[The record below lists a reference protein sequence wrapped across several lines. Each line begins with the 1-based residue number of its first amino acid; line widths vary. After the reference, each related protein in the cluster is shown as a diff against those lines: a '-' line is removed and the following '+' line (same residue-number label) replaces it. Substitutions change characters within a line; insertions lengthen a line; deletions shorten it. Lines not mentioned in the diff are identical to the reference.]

1 MYVLRKNQIVFMCL
15 AILFSISYFSFKDP
29 SALPTSS
36 IPVANHTV
44 VLDAGHGFPDGG
56 AESPNGIS
64 EADINLSIILKL
76 QELLEASNCN
86 VILTRSDENGIYDAN
101 AKNKKASDLKNR
113 VELSNDPTSEILV
126 SVHLNKI
133 SGEQYYGWQTFYQKN
148 SENSKTLA
156 YNIQNNLNYSI
167 ARENKRTI
175 LPLTNIYLMD
185 NSKIPTVTVECGF
198 LSNAEETKLLQTDE
212 YQSNIAWGIYGG
224 IMDYFKNL

>member
-1 MYVLRKNQIVFMCL
+1 MYVVRKNQIIFMCL
-15 AILFSISYFSFKDP
+15 AVLFSISYFSFNDKIV
-29 SALPTSS
+29 LPTSS
-36 IPVANHTV
+36 TPVTDHTV

-56 AESPNGIS
+56 AVSPNGVS
-64 EADINLSIILKL
+64 EADINLNIIFKL

-86 VILTRSDENGIYDAN
+86 VILTRSDENGIYDAD

-113 VELSNDPTSEILV
+113 VELANDPISEILV

-148 SENSKTLA
+148 SANSKILA
-156 YNIQNNLNYSI
+156 NNIQNNLNYSI

-175 LPLTNIYLMD
+175 LPLSNIYLMD

-198 LSNAEETKLLQTDE
+198 LSNNEETRLLQTDE
-212 YQSNIAWGIYGG
+212 YQSNIAWGIYAG
-224 IMDYFKNL
+224 IMDYFQNL